1 VGGGPSSVVVGDFN
15 GDGKVDLA
23 VVNTAGNTISI
34 LLGNG
39 DGTFQPQL
47 ITSLSGTSPLAAA
60 FGDFNGDGKLDMVEL
75 NSSYTMCI
83 FIGNGMGH
91 FSPRIALQM
100 LLALQSSPRFNG
112 DGKLDIAV
120 TSSIFG
126 NLAVFLGNGDG
137 YSHPR
142 STIAWAAGHL
152 PLLQWGLQWRRQT
165 RSGGR
170 KQ

>member
-1 VGGGPSSVVVGDFN
+1 
-15 GDGKVDLA
+15 
-23 VVNTAGNTISI
+23 

-75 NSSYTMCI
+75 NSSYTMWYLYRKW
-83 FIGNGMGH
+83 NGH
-91 FSPRIALQM
+91 FQSPNCVANVAGTSIVAGD
-100 LLALQSSPRFNG
+100 FNG

-137 YSHPR
+137 TFSSPVHYSLGGWAPA
-142 STIAWAAGHL
+142 SIAVGDFNGDGKLDLAV
-152 PLLQWGLQWRRQT
+152 
-165 RSGGR
+165 R